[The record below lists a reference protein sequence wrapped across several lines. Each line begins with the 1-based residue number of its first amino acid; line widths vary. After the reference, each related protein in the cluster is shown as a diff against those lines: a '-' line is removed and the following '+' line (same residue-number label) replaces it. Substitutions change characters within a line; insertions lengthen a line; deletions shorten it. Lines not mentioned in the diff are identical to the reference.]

1 MKTKRYNFFRLKMSK
16 LLVGEHE
23 AQRNVKPCNMGNAKS
38 AGLLFAVNS
47 ETDVADAEYVFN
59 HLKDNNISVS
69 ALGYIVDS
77 KNAGNF
83 RRPTNFDFYTDKDL
97 DFLFRPKSEA
107 AKKFA
112 GTEFDIL
119 IDINSAD
126 YYPAKLLLNSTMAH
140 FRIGRFADKR
150 PFDLMMCIA
159 DDKDVRYYYEQII
172 FYLQK
177 FN

>member
-23 AQRNVKPCNMGNAKS
+23 AQRSVKPCNMGNAKK

-69 ALGYIVDS
+69 ALGY
-77 KNAGNF
+77 
-83 RRPTNFDFYTDKDL
+83 
-97 DFLFRPKSEA
+97 
-107 AKKFA
+107 
-112 GTEFDIL
+112 
-119 IDINSAD
+119 
-126 YYPAKLLLNSTMAH
+126 MAH
-140 FRIGRFADKR
+140 FRIGRFADKH
-150 PFDLMMCIA
+150 PFDLMMCIT
-159 DDKDVRYYYEQII
+159 DDKDVKYYYEQII